1 MPPSIFPMEILFG
14 WELDGAPWLR
24 GGKQGTIGEVTVGP
38 RGLTS
43 ILGTRLGITAPEIP
57 RPRRVAAYRRAL
69 EATAHPWCAQSM
81 ELDGWATASQ
91 LLSLRDELAEL
102 GWVPRSGLS
111 SPRLAAL
118 ALAEVEFTDHPG
130 VADCLR
136 DIARE
141 LHHRANVESP
151 ASVGIDSLTV
161 LNRSDLPAPWSEII
175 TSLHVLGVE
184 ILEPAEPEPVR
195 SVRIISAAT
204 EWQAAETAARILATD
219 PARTLLSTSRT
230 DALDQELARRGLPRV
245 GRSDSSDLRATAQIV
260 PLFLNAVTAPIN
272 VNAVA
277 AVLDLGL
284 STTTGDEG
292 GTHAVRLV
300 PSAVRYELLRALIQ
314 EPGVGGGAWAQAVGK
329 LKEEGF
335 DIADDL
341 THLFTTNALS
351 FQDGLCP
358 TADIIRALTWLQA
371 RLRKIGFTTST
382 SALTRASESVNSV
395 IAVLQERESVSQP
408 ELQRIITDCCPP
420 AASPLSGAEATNRPT
435 VTSPSQLSALA
446 PAPVL
451 WWGAIDN
458 STPLARHWTPAEVRE
473 LAETAGVIVPSPTA
487 LAALSVH
494 AQLRGVRSAGDVVA
508 VVARSLDGEPTLLDP
523 LLDFAVQDA
532 ADGDTPVPDLI
543 KDVTTDAAE
552 LVSDGS
558 WMFSG
563 QSLQVTDPVAEEISV
578 VDPVLR
584 HVRPGTQLLPEKM
597 SYSQME
603 KLLIH
608 RLEWLLSYPLG
619 IRPGQL
625 AQLPAGNQLV
635 GTFEH
640 AIVEELVHRHVG
652 EEADLV
658 EVSEAEVADVFDEM
672 LPYLASELLLPGQS
686 LRREQLRTEAL
697 ESIPS
702 MFRTLSDAGIRIR
715 AVEADFAVPLTLT
728 LTDPNGSRPD
738 ITHSLVVSG
747 FRDLDAV
754 GNEGLPVV
762 VDLKYSGS
770 KRKFR
775 ESVQNGRSLQL
786 ALYAWSVAD
795 QENLPLAA
803 VTTAYYELKYGK
815 FNSVDPRL
823 GGITAGGHDTEDLWA
838 AAKKSLSEALAEIA
852 FDGTIHDVGN
862 GLISRVQGEGLS
874 YSASMKAAE
883 KAAGVVHDQGG
894 FLPVESFTYTD
905 YGVLTGIEGD
915 FR

>member
-1 MPPSIFPMEILFG
+1 MEILFG
-14 WELDGAPWLR
+14 WELDGAAWLR
-24 GGKQGTIGEVTVGP
+24 GDKRGTLGQVTVGP

-57 RPRRVAAYRRAL
+57 RPQRVAAYRRAL
-69 EATAHPWCAQSM
+69 EETAHPWCAQSM

-91 LLSLRDELAEL
+91 LLSLRDELVEL
-102 GWVPRSGLS
+102 GWEPRSGLV
-111 SPRLAAL
+111 SPRLDAL
-118 ALAEVEFTDHPG
+118 ASAEIEFIDHPG
-130 VADCLR
+130 AADSLR
-136 DIARE
+136 DIVRE
-141 LHHRANVESP
+141 LHRRANSQAP
-151 ASVGIDSLTV
+151 ASVGIDSITV
-161 LNRSDLPAPWSEII
+161 LNRADLPAPWSEII
-175 TSLHVLGVE
+175 TSLDVLGVE
-184 ILEPAEPEPVR
+184 IHEPEEPEPVR

-219 PARTLLSTSRT
+219 PSRTLLSTSRT
-230 DALDQELARRGLPRV
+230 DALDQELARRGLPRI
-245 GRSDSSDLRATAQIV
+245 GRSDTSDLRATAQIV
-260 PLFLNAVTAPIN
+260 PLFLNAVTTPID

-292 GTHAVRLV
+292 EIHAVRLV

-314 EPGVGGGAWAQAVGK
+314 EPGVGGGVWAQAVGK
-329 LKEEGF
+329 LREEGY
-335 DIADDL
+335 DIAESL
-341 THLFTTNALS
+341 TDLFTTNALT
-351 FQDGLCP
+351 FDDGLCP
-358 TADIIRALTWLQA
+358 TQDIIGALTWLQV
-371 RLRKIGFTTST
+371 RLRKIGFTTFT

-395 IAVLQERESVSQP
+395 IAVLRERESVSQP
-408 ELQRIITDCCPP
+408 ELHRIITDCCPP
-420 AASPLSGAEATNRPT
+420 APSPLSGGEATTRLS
-435 VTSPSQLSALA
+435 VTSPSQLLA

-451 WWGAIDN
+451 WWGAIDD
-458 STPLARHWTPAEVRE
+458 SVPLARHWTPAEVRE
-473 LAETAGVIVPSPTA
+473 LAETAGVVVPSPTA
-487 LAALSVH
+487 LAALSIH
-494 AQLRGVRSAGDVVA
+494 AQLRGLRTAGDVVA
-508 VVARSLDGEPTLLDP
+508 VVARSLDGEPTMLHP

-532 ADGDTPVPDLI
+532 ADRDAPVPDLI
-543 KDVTTDAAE
+543 KEVTTDSAD
-552 LVSDGS
+552 LVSDDS
-558 WMFSG
+558 WMFGG
-563 QSLQVTDPVAEEISV
+563 QSLQVTDPVPEEITV

-584 HVRPGTQLLPEKM
+584 KVNPGIRLLPEKM

-608 RLEWLLSYPLG
+608 RLEWLLSYQLG

-658 EVSEAEVADVFDEM
+658 EVSEAEVAEVFDDM

-697 ESIPS
+697 TSIPT

-728 LTDPNGSRPD
+728 LSDPNGTQPD
-738 ITHSLVVSG
+738 IEHSLMVSG

-754 GNEGLPVV
+754 GNEGFPVV

-815 FNSVDPRL
+815 FTSADPRL
-823 GGITAGGHDTEDLWA
+823 GGISASGYNTEDLWN

-852 FDGTIHDVGN
+852 FNGTFHDIGN
-862 GLISRVQGEGLS
+862 GLILKATEEGLS
-874 YSASMKAAE
+874 YSAGKKAAE
-883 KAAGVVHDQGG
+883 KAAADIHADGG
-894 FLPVESFTYTD
+894 FLPVESFMYTD